1 MVSSV
6 HTDPEPVPGKAAVV
20 ICRGDFDAAIFDLDG
35 VLTDTARVHAE
46 AWKVAFDDLL
56 QKRAER
62 QGVELLPFDIGS
74 DYLAYVDGR
83 PRHDGIR
90 TFLASRGMKL
100 PEGSEQDPENAETV
114 RAVGQRK
121 TRLFREALRQGI
133 VPAPG
138 ARGLLARLRRFG
150 MGIAVGS
157 SSKNCA
163 AILRAAELDHLID
176 VRVDG
181 VDLEHLGLPGKPDPA
196 LFLEAARRLGV
207 APARAVLL
215 EDASAGVEA
224 GRRGRFGRIVGIGR
238 GRRPEELRRHG
249 ADVVIATLDQVAVVD
264 G

>member
-1 MVSSV
+1 MQ
-6 HTDPEPVPGKAAVV
+6 TDQEWVPGAATVA
-20 ICRGDFDAAIFDLDG
+20 ISRRDADAAIFDLDG

-46 AWKVAFDDLL
+46 AWKEVFDDFLRR
-56 QKRAER
+56 RAER
-62 QGVELLPFDIGS
+62 QGVDFQPFDIGG

-90 TFLASRGMKL
+90 TFLASRGFEL
-100 PEGSEQDPENAETV
+100 PEGSEQEPESAETV
-114 RAVGQRK
+114 RGLGRRK
-121 TRLFREALRQGI
+121 TRLFRQALRQGI

-138 ARGLLARLRRFG
+138 AQRLLAKLRRS
-150 MGIAVGS
+150 GIGVAVGS

-176 VRVDG
+176 VRADG
-181 VDLEHLGLPGKPDPA
+181 VDAEQLGLPGKPDPA

-207 APARAVLL
+207 APGRAVLF

-224 GRRGRFGRIVGIGR
+224 GRRGGFGHVVGIGG
-238 GRRPEELRRHG
+238 GRRPEQLLRHG
-249 ADVVIATLDQVAVVD
+249 ADVVIATLDQVEVVD